1 MEKMKPVTFTLTDKM
16 TNELKKAYQE
26 ALKKSEFESLVKELH
41 LPVELLMKHTSHL
54 EEASIEYDHCK
65 HCRGLLHCK
74 NKITGY
80 AYMPHIENG
89 QVSFCYQA
97 CRYKQK
103 KDKETK
109 YLKNMKL
116 LHVPDTMK
124 QASMKDIYMD
134 DERRFEVIKYITQFI
149 KTYREDPHQK
159 GLYLHGSFGSGK
171 TYLVS
176 AAFHELAKKG
186 VQSAMVFWPEMLN
199 KLKESFHTGNFNE
212 KMETLKKVPL
222 LLIDDIGAEST
233 TSWSRDEILCPI
245 VQYRMQEHLPTF
257 FTSNLTMQELEQHFR
272 VSKDG
277 VEHVK
282 ARRVMERIHQLT
294 IDIELMSKNLRH

>member
-26 ALKKSEFESLVKELH
+26 ALKKPEFEALVKELH

-116 LHVPDTMK
+116 LHVPDNMK

-149 KTYREDPHQK
+149 KNYRNDPHQK

-171 TYLVS
+171 TYLI
-176 AAFHELAKKG
+176 AAL
-186 VQSAMVFWPEMLN
+186 
-199 KLKESFHTGNFNE
+199 FNE
-212 KMETLKKVPL
+212 LEIKKHANTEIVYFPEL
-222 LLIDDIGAEST
+222 LRNMKEDFSLVEDKLNYLQNVDILLIDDIGAENVT
-233 TSWSRDEILCPI
+233 VWGRDEILGTI
-245 VQYRMQEHLPTF
+245 LQYRMNNKLTTF
-257 FTSNLTMQELEQHFR
+257 FTSNLTIEELERHL
-272 VSKDG
+272 SLAKGSEDT
-277 VEHVK
+277 VK
-282 ARRVMERIHQLT
+282 ARRIIERIKQLT
-294 IDIELMSKNLRH
+294 DDIEIVSENRRK